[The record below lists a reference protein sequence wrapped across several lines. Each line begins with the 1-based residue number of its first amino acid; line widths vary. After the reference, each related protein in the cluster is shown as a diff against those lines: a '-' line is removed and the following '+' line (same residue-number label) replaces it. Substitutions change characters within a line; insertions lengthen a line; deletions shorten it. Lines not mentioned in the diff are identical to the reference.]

1 MRRLKLLLSVFL
13 IVPAVACADP
23 SPPPHPLPHS
33 TLVIDGANGPVRFNV
48 EMANDAQSQE
58 YGLMFRKSLAA
69 NAGMLFDFHTLVNT
83 SFWMKNTLI
92 PLDIIFILPDGTISS
107 VAPDATPMSTTP
119 IPAVE
124 PVRAVLEIGGGR
136 AAQFGIYPGEKVHN
150 AIFGNAVK

>member
-92 PLDIIFILPDGTISS
+92 PLDIIFILPDGTIS
-107 VAPDATPMSTTP
+107 
-119 IPAVE
+119 
-124 PVRAVLEIGGGR
+124 
-136 AAQFGIYPGEKVHN
+136 
-150 AIFGNAVK
+150 

>member
-1 MRRLKLLLSVFL
+1 MRRWKLLLSVFL
-13 IVPAVACADP
+13 VLPAVACADP
-23 SPPPHPLPHS
+23 SPPPHPLPRS
-33 TLVIDGANGPVRFNV
+33 TIVIDTSNGPVRFNV
-48 EMANDAQSQE
+48 EMANDGQSQE

-107 VAPDATPMSTTP
+107 IAPDATPMSTTP

-124 PVRAVLEIGGGR
+124 PIRAVLEIGGGR
-136 AAQFGIYPGEKVHN
+136 AAQFGIYPGEKAHN